1 VKTAALLQRFRQGEL
16 DAWLVLAVALGVRL
30 LVVAYAFQRF
40 PPADDGAFYHVVAQ
54 RIARGDGYTWLW
66 PDGAVTYA
74 AHYPVGYPA
83 LLGLGYALF
92 GAAPGVAMLLNA
104 LIGGAGSLAVF
115 QLARRMGSRRRAL
128 VAAGL
133 AALSPGLVLYTPAL
147 MTEANAGLLLAVA
160 AAVAFGSTPRAVLPR
175 LLLAAIVLAGVAY
188 LRPQLLLL
196 APVLGFLAAQPGTLA
211 RLRAAALVTAACV
224 ALCLPWT
231 LRNCR
236 KMDACA
242 FMSANGGWNLF
253 IGSSPAGEG
262 GFAPI
267 ERIGVPEE
275 CKTVFGEAGKDRCF
289 GNAGARRIAADP
301 LAWFALVPSKLG
313 QTFNYGTASAHY
325 LSASNAAVVGDA
337 QKIAIGA
344 VELLGQRLLVLAALF
359 GLART
364 DGPRRRT
371 RLVLSAMAA
380 PFLFMPPAWVAWVLA
395 MVVGALLGRSLL
407 ARPAVCFAVATLV
420 ATAAIHAVFF
430 GASRYALVCL
440 PALALLSAAAPAPRP
455 SPAPAALRY

>member
-1 VKTAALLQRFRQGEL
+1 MPALSQRFRQGEL

-30 LVVAYAFQRF
+30 LVAAYAFQRF

-66 PDGAVTYA
+66 PDGVVTYA

-115 QLARRMGSRRRAL
+115 QLARRVGSRRRAL
-128 VAAGL
+128 VAGGL

-160 AAVAFGSTPRAVLPR
+160 AALAFGSTPRAVLPR
-175 LLLAAIVLAGVAY
+175 LLLAASVLAGVAY

-196 APVLGFLAAQPGTLA
+196 APVLGFLAAQPGTFA

-242 FMSANGGWNLF
+242 FLSANGGWNLF

-275 CKTVFGEAGKDRCF
+275 CKNVFGEAGKDRCF

-301 LAWFALVPSKLG
+301 VAWFALIPSKLG

-325 LSASNAAVVGDA
+325 LSASNPTLVGDA

-344 VELLGQRLLVLAALF
+344 LELLGQRLLVLAALF

-364 DGPRRRT
+364 DGPRPRA
-371 RLVLSAMAA
+371 RLVLSAIAA

-395 MVVGALLGRSLL
+395 MVVGALLGRTLL
-407 ARPAVCFAVATLV
+407 ARPAVCFALATLV
-420 ATAAIHAVFF
+420 ATALIHAVFF
-430 GASRYALVCL
+430 GAARYALVCL
-440 PALALLSAAAPAPRP
+440 PALALLSAAAPARP
-455 SPAPAALRY
+455 LSPDPAALRY

>member
-1 VKTAALLQRFRQGEL
+1 MNTAALLQRARAGEL
-16 DAWLVLAVALGVRL
+16 DAWLVVAVALGVRL
-30 LVVAYAFQRF
+30 LVVAYAFERF

-54 RIARGDGYTWLW
+54 RIARGEGYTWLW

-115 QLARRMGSRRRAL
+115 QLARRTASRRAAL

-133 AALSPGLVLYTPAL
+133 VALSPGLVLYTPAL

-160 AAVAFGSTPRAVLPR
+160 AAVAFGNTPRAVFPR
-175 LLLAAIVLAGVAY
+175 LLLAAVVLTGVAY

-196 APVLGFLAAQPGTLA
+196 APVLGFLAAPPGRFM
-211 RLRAAALVTAACV
+211 RLGAAALLTAACV

-242 FMSANGGWNLF
+242 FLSANGGWNLF
-253 IGSSPAGEG
+253 IGSSKAGEG

-275 CKTVFGEAGKDRCF
+275 CRTVFGEAGKDRCF

-301 LAWFALVPSKLG
+301 VAWLALIPSKLA

-325 LSASNAAVVGDA
+325 LSASNSALIGET

-344 VELLGQRLLVLAALF
+344 LELLGQRLLVLAALF
-359 GLART
+359 GLARAE
-364 DGPRRRT
+364 GPRRRA
-371 RLVLSAMAA
+371 RLVLSVVAA

-395 MVVGALLGRSLL
+395 MVVGALLGRTLL
-407 ARPAVCFAVATLV
+407 TRPALCFALATLV

-430 GASRYALVCL
+430 GAARYALVCL
-440 PALALLSAAAPAPRP
+440 PALALLSVASSRP
-455 SPAPAALRY
+455 GR